1 MPIVLSHHKILQGK
15 IMNMSIVVV
24 GLLWLPD
31 LRALQYDYDA
41 TETDSPDGR
50 IAYRQLRHWA
60 KMQVLSMSPPKHRYE
75 SLHCCA
81 HDGYR
86 SGFAL
91 GCMI

>member
-50 IAYRQLRHWA
+50 IAYRQLRDWA
-60 KMQVLSMSPPKHRYE
+60 KMQVLSMSPPKVNIDMKACIAVRMTGTG
-75 SLHCCA
+75 LDLPLVA
-81 HDGYR
+81 
-86 SGFAL
+86 
-91 GCMI
+91 